1 MEFRPPDAT
10 GNAYLSMAAMLLAG
24 IDGIQHQIDPT
35 EAGFGPIDENIFD
48 WPEEK
53 RAKIKSLPTSVESAM
68 QALESDS
75 GFLKAGGI
83 FDDTL
88 IQTWT
93 TVKRKEAENVNQHP
107 SPFEIENYY
116 DC

>member
-1 MEFRPPDAT
+1 V
-10 GNAYLSMAAMLLAG
+10 
-24 IDGIQHQIDPT
+24 
-35 EAGFGPIDENIFD
+35 EA
-48 WPEEK
+48 
-53 RAKIKSLPTSVESAM
+53 AM

-88 IQTWT
+88 FQTWT